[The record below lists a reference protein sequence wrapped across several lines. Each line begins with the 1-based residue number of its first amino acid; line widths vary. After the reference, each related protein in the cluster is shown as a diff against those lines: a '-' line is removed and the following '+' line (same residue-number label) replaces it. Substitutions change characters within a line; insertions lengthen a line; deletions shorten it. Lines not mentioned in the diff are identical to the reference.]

1 MGQST
6 HTFNSV
12 SNKLTITFNGSAGES
27 FVIDLDDGTYVY
39 TPPTTIVADFSRPF
53 TYTLTD
59 NDGDT
64 STSTLTINIDNVNGA
79 PVLDAT
85 DSPFLVAVSEDAG
98 APVGAVGTLISSLV
112 DLAGGGGFDNV
123 TDADGPGLGIAI
135 TATKSANGAWFFS
148 TDNGGTWH
156 AVGAV
161 SNASALLLEAD
172 GDTRLYF
179 QPAANFAGTVTD
191 GITFRAW
198 DESTGTAGT
207 KVDTST
213 NGGSSAFSIATD
225 TASVTVNA
233 VNDAPVITAPNG
245 GNSASISIA
254 EHHLRYR
261 RQCDGRGCGDDA
273 DLLDQR
279 RSLTRRSS
287 RSTRRRCALVRLGAE
302 LRGANG

>member
-1 MGQST
+1 M
-6 HTFNSV
+6 
-12 SNKLTITFNGSAGES
+12 
-27 FVIDLDDGTYVY
+27 
-39 TPPTTIVADFSRPF
+39 
-53 TYTLTD
+53 
-59 NDGDT
+59 
-64 STSTLTINIDNVNGA
+64 
-79 PVLDAT
+79 
-85 DSPFLVAVSEDAG
+85 
-98 APVGAVGTLISSLV
+98 GTLISSLV

-233 VNDAPVITAPNG
+233 VNDAPVITAPKRRQFG
-245 GNSASISIA
+245 QYFDCR

-261 RQCDGRGCGDDA
+261 LNATDVDA
-273 DLLDQR
+273 GTTLTYSISGGLDAAKF
-279 RSLTRRSS
+279 SINSS
-287 RSTRRRCALVRLGAE
+287 TGVLSFVCGAE